1 MKRKRRH
8 YKQTLVCFCNFSK
21 ESTIQKTPPSSIL
34 RKSPSS
40 EDESEVCDAKL
51 QTIQMKLEE
60 HRQQQNHTTKD
71 DDRAEKA
78 AICIQKLWRGY
89 YTRNK
94 DRNVQEIYR
103 TVQAQRADEYIKKL
117 SDDMESTK
125 AVVESERKIQM
136 LQMQAINALWKKVS
150 ALQPR
155 APPSDSG
162 DCGVNMVNLGMGDDN
177 SEIVRELARTC
188 TVLQSQVS
196 RKKSAKCPNFNGKR
210 FN

>member
-1 MKRKRRH
+1 
-8 YKQTLVCFCNFSK
+8 
-21 ESTIQKTPPSSIL
+21 
-34 RKSPSS
+34 
-40 EDESEVCDAKL
+40 
-51 QTIQMKLEE
+51 MKLEE

-155 APPSDSG
+155 APSDSG

-196 RKKSAKCPNFNGKR
+196 RKSK
-210 FN
+210 